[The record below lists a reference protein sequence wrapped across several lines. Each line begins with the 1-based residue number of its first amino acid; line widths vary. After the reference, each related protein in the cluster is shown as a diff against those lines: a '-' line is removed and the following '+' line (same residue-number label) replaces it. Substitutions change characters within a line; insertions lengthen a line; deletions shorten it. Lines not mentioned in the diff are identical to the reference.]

1 MTKADLIAL
10 MAKEAKITNVAAAKA
25 LETYIKA
32 VGGELRKTGRLSLV
46 GFGTFTCV
54 RRKARMGRNPK
65 TGAAIKIPSRKVVK
79 FKPGKALS
87 DMISGV

>member
-10 MAKEAKITNVAAAKA
+10 MAKEAKITKVAAEKA

-65 TGAAIKIPSRKVVK
+65 TGAIIRIPSRKVVK

-87 DMISGV
+87 DMVSGV

>member
-25 LETYIKA
+25 LETYINA